1 MPTDD
6 CDVPDPAT
14 APPASAE
21 RDRAL
26 PRRAALTGVA
36 ALAGSAAVAAFAG
49 PAAAQTDTSTSVAPE
64 ESTPATDAAPS
75 TTAPPKKPTASDVA
89 LLGFA
94 QSIELAAAQLYSQAV
109 PVIGEELQPTVRRVP
124 APPPGLR
131 RADRRA
137 ARAPG
142 PGSRQPDAR
151 QRANPGVRL
160 PARRRPSSG
169 RRTSWRDSLAAS
181 YTQLLGQLKGT
192 DGVALIASIQ
202 PIEARQAVVL
212 GQAIGAAPTELMPVL
227 EGDEA
232 GATVFTP
239 SQYPVV

>member
-6 CDVPDPAT
+6 CDVPDPAI

-26 PRRAALTGVA
+26 PRRAALTGMA
-36 ALAGSAAVAAFAG
+36 ALAGSAAVAAFTG

-64 ESTPATDAAPS
+64 GSTPATDAAPS

-109 PVIGEELQPTVRRVP
+109 PVLGEELQPTVAVFRRHHQ
-124 APPPGLR
+124 AYGEQIGALLGR
-131 RADRRA
+131 
-137 ARAPG
+137 RAPG
-142 PGSRQPDAR
+142 VANQTLVSELTPAFGAR
-151 QRANPGVRL
+151 SETAVLRAAHELEN
-160 PARRRPSSG
+160 
-169 RRTSWRDSLAAS
+169 SLAAS
-181 YTQLLGQLKGT
+181 YTQLLGELKGT